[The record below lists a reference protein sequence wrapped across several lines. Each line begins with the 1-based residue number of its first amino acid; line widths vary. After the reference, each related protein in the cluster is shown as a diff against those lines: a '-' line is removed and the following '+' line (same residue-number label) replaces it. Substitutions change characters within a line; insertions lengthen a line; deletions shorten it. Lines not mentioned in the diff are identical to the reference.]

1 MNKSDVIEFF
11 DRYAPRWDADQIPK
25 DAIINRI
32 LDNAS
37 IKEGL
42 DVLDVACGTGVL
54 FPFYLERGVRS
65 VTGIDI
71 SHEMAKLA
79 QQKHEGIENIR
90 VICGDVEETRFERQ
104 FDSVM
109 VYNAFPQVP
118 DPERL
123 IATLASLTKE
133 GGRLTIA
140 HGASRE
146 AIDDHHNGPASKVS
160 NGLMYA
166 DELKLLFEP
175 FFEVDILISNQE
187 MYQVSGVKK
196 SGDIHYHAHS
206 HGTGYHR
213 HGHSHGH
220 GHDHSHHHHNTASV
234 PAAPMDE
241 MMALMKYMVSHNEAH
256 AEELAQLAQQLE
268 DAGRPGAYRRV
279 MDAVSYFDMG
289 NATLAAVLDELTV
302 EEE

>member
-11 DRYAPRWDADQIPK
+11 DRYAAQWDADQIPK

-32 LDNAS
+32 LDNANVG
-37 IKEGL
+37 EGL

-54 FPFYLERGVRS
+54 FPFYLERKVRS

-71 SHEMAKLA
+71 SHEMARLA
-79 QQKHEGIENIR
+79 VEKHKDIENIR
-90 VICGDVEETRFERQ
+90 VICGDVEETRFDKQ

-109 VYNAFPQVP
+109 VYNAFPHFP

-123 IATLASLTKE
+123 IATLASLLKE

-140 HGASRE
+140 HSASRE
-146 AIDDHHNGPASKVS
+146 QIDNHHSGAASKVS

-166 DELKLLFEP
+166 DELKALFEP
-175 FFEVDILISNQE
+175 FFDVDIMISNQE
-187 MYQVSGVKK
+187 MYQVSGMKK
-196 SGDIHYHAHS
+196 AGEIHYHAHS
-206 HGTGYHR
+206 HGMGYHR
-213 HGHSHGH
+213 HGHTHGH
-220 GHDHSHHHHNTASV
+220 GHDHDHHHHAA
-234 PAAPMDE
+234 PAVATPMDE
-241 MMALMKYMVSHNEAH
+241 MMALMKFMVAHNEAH

-268 DAGRPGAYRRV
+268 DAGRRSAYRRV

-289 NATLAAVLDELTV
+289 NATLAAVLDELSI
-302 EEE
+302 ENE